1 MKKIFF
7 SLLILVVSVFVVA
20 CSSAESS
27 DNMDTIDTINVQTVS
42 PERKVWFSSGV
53 NYFEQSKMTGLLH
66 IAYQF
71 FTIDGE
77 PYVEVFYGHSSYTDQ
92 ENLNHVT
99 FDISIGD
106 RNAIVGQ
113 RLFAEDWYD
122 FVNNE
127 NRVSFEN
134 IDDGLGYEI
143 EFNKSLIYKL
153 DIDSITEDNGR
164 IIIQIISYDDNGYG
178 STNSVRS
185 FLYFK
190 HKDGGIV
197 FGDSTIFNDEPS
209 GTFTA
214 YYFYE

>member
-1 MKKIFF
+1 MKKISF
-7 SLLILVVSVFVVA
+7 SLLIIFVSVFVVA

-27 DNMDTIDTINVQTVS
+27 DKIDSINTQTVS
-42 PERKVWFSSGV
+42 SEREVWFSSGV
-53 NYFEQSKMTGLLH
+53 NDFEQSKMTGLLH

-71 FTIDGE
+71 FTINGE

-122 FVNNE
+122 FSNNE

-153 DIDSITEDNGR
+153 DINSITEDNGR

-197 FGDSTIFNDEPS
+197 FGDSTIFNDEP
-209 GTFTA
+209 GGMFAA